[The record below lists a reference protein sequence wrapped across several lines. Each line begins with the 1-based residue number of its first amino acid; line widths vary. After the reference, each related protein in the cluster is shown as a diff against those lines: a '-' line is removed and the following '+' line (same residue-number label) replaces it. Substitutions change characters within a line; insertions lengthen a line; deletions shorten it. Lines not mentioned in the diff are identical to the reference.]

1 MTHTITYNPDMFT
14 LEIKCQGDI
23 ALNEIK
29 EIYLE
34 STQVAKEHNCR
45 LVFSD
50 YREATVKL
58 TTLEIYDL
66 PNILSSTL
74 SPSEIPAYALKRA
87 LVVAK
92 DLEDYRFF
100 EAVTFNRG
108 QNTKIFQDVAEA
120 KKWLSSK

>member
-29 EIYLE
+29 EIYIE
-34 STQVAKEHNCR
+34 STQVAKKHNCR

-50 YREATVKL
+50 YCEATIKL
-58 TTLEIYDL
+58 STTEIYDL
-66 PNILSSTL
+66 PKILSSIL
-74 SPSEIPAYALKRA
+74 SPSEIPVYELKRA

-92 DLEDYRFF
+92 NLEDYRFF
-100 EAVTFNRG
+100 ETVTSNRG
-108 QNTKIFQDVAEA
+108 QHTKIFRDVAEA
-120 KKWLSSK
+120 KKWLSNI